1 MPSLLPCG
9 LPAASPEHIQQFRG
23 IQMYKKLTDQQPTNH
38 PQLKG
43 LRMTRQRREVYDVL
57 MSHRD
62 HPTASEVYERA
73 KSNMPGI
80 SLATVYNCLEAL
92 VQHGAVRQVHFERES
107 SRYCP
112 NLTAHGHF
120 QDEKSG
126 MVIDVPLKKGAS
138 LTDLLDLPEGVQVNN
153 IEITLTGKL
162 SN

>member
-1 MPSLLPCG
+1 LPSLLPCG
-9 LPAASPEHIQQFRG
+9 LLAASPEHIQQFRG

-126 MVIDVPLKKGAS
+126 TVIDVPLKKGAS